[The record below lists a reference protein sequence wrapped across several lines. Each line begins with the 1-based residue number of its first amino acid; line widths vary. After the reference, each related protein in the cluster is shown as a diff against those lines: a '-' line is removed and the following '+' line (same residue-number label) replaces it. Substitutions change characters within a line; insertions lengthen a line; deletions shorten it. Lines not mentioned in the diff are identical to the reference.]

1 MDRGDGDRNN
11 NKRGETEEMGEHGC
25 CVNTIP
31 RRVPRGVRGARC
43 EVRSA
48 KLLYRTA

>member
-31 RRVPRGVRGARC
+31 RREPRGTKC

-48 KLLYRTA
+48 VRQIS